1 MEIFEYIKKSKKL
14 KNNSLFRKG
23 KDRYKLRS
31 ISAPRLPSGAETVL
45 LHNRSCQTIVI
56 DQNPPIPAA
65 RTNPPPMAAQGDTA
79 WTPTS
84 ETPSSTPTNC
94 DIAAKAKTITTLTPN
109 PAIGATSVDEYFF
122 FRQSRRSDPDRDLGY
137 RQYSEYNVDARG
149 RSIEKIN
156 SYLDISDSSRPL
168 NKTTSSS
175 PRHQASYHQIPVN
188 IKRAYEP
195 KPTHHQQV
203 VDIRDLKRGRQ
214 AGKKPAKLSQSTI
227 ETTSVVA
234 NKTKVQGITV
244 KDSSPDK
251 FTIHIVNPNGYE
263 SIMKHENAP
272 ATGEILTYP
281 SDHLDHHLTFYT
293 DIAKI

>member
-1 MEIFEYIKKSKKL
+1 MEIFEYIKKSKQM

-56 DQNPPIPAA
+56 DQNPPRPAA
-65 RTNPPPMAAQGDTA
+65 RTNTNPPMAAQGDTA

-84 ETPSSTPTNC
+84 ETSASTPTNC
-94 DIAAKAKTITTLTPN
+94 DIAAKAKTITTLAPN
-109 PAIGATSVDEYFF
+109 PAIGTTSVDEYFF

-168 NKTTSSS
+168 NKATSSS
-175 PRHQASYHQIPVN
+175 QPAPRHQASYHQIPVN
-188 IKRAYEP
+188 IKRTYQP
-195 KPTHHQQV
+195 KPTHNQQV

-214 AGKKPAKLSQSTI
+214 AKKPPAKLSQSTI

-272 ATGEILTYP
+272 VTGEIT
-281 SDHLDHHLTFYT
+281 HHPLTFYT

>member
-1 MEIFEYIKKSKKL
+1 MEIFEYIKRNKNLKS
-14 KNNSLFRKG
+14 SFRKG

-56 DQNPPIPAA
+56 DQTPPRPAP
-65 RTNPPPMAAQGDTA
+65 RTNPPMAARGDSA

-84 ETPSSTPTNC
+84 DSSSPTTPTNC
-94 DIAAKAKTITTLTPN
+94 DIAAKAKTITTLAPN
-109 PAIGATSVDEYFF
+109 PAIGTTSVDEYFF

-149 RSIEKIN
+149 RSIERIN
-156 SYLDISDSSRPL
+156 SYLDISDSTKPL
-168 NKTTSSS
+168 NKSSS
-175 PRHQASYHQIPVN
+175 SQPRHQASYHQIPP
-188 IKRAYEP
+188 YQP

-214 AGKKPAKLSQSTI
+214 AKKPAKLSQSTI
-227 ETTSVVA
+227 ETTSVIA

-244 KDSSPDK
+244 KDTSPDK

-272 ATGEILTYP
+272 VGEIPSIPNLLTHP
-281 SDHLDHHLTFYT
+281 LTFYYA